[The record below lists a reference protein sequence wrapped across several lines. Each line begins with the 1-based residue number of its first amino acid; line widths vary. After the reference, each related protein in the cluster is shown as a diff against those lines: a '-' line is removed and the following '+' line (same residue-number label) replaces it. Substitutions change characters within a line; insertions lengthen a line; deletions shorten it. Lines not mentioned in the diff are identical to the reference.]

1 MSKETVMSAIRSKL
15 EERALDVFLMEL
27 NRLDEEIR
35 LIPTIR
41 ARSRTACERIRDR
54 REHGERVDY
63 IVSLELKLKSDF
75 RKYISDLKECKNV
88 WSGYPKFEI
97 K

>member
-1 MSKETVMSAIRSKL
+1 MSKETVISAIRSQL
-15 EERALDVFLMEL
+15 EEHASDVFLMEL
-27 NRLDEEIR
+27 NRLDEERRSVPLIR
-35 LIPTIR
+35 T
-41 ARSRTACERIRDR
+41 RSRTATERIRDSR
-54 REHGERVDY
+54 IHREKVDH

-75 RKYISDLKECKNV
+75 RKYLSDLKECKNV